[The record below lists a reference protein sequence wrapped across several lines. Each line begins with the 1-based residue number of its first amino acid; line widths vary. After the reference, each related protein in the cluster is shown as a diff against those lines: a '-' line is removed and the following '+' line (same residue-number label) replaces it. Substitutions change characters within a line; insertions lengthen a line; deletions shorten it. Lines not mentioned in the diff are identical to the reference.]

1 MGNGALWPINALV
14 RVRSPKK
21 LHVDGDMLISQVTF
35 EAGDGG
41 RVTTL
46 TLRRPD
52 AFKPEPQVSSDVLWK
67 ELSHI

>member
-1 MGNGALWPINALV
+1 
-14 RVRSPKK
+14 
-21 LHVDGDMLISQVTF
+21 MLISQVTF